1 MIYTLLISLLVSS
14 TPRVLYNRDYVP
26 ELVKLFDSAEET
38 IDIMMFSAG
47 YYPDHPEGINQTLYK
62 SIIRAAERNIRVRI
76 ILDAS
81 SWNPNNTRKNA
92 MTADFF
98 RRNGVDGIYFDPPD
112 VTTHTKA
119 VIVDSTRCV
128 VGSTNWSFYA
138 LAHNNETS
146 ILVNS
151 DKLGRELL
159 EIFQNL
165 IDVSTKELPS
175 MEEVED

>member
-1 MIYTLLISLLVSS
+1 MLIIVTLLLSFQAEV
-14 TPRVLYNRDYVP
+14 VANRDYVP
-26 ELVKLFDSAEET
+26 RMVELFDSAEKT

-62 SIIRAAERNIRVRI
+62 SIVRANRRGVRVRI

-98 RRNGVDGIYFDPPD
+98 RRNGLENVYFDPPD

-119 VIVDSTRCV
+119 AIIDTNKCV
-128 VGSTNWSFYA
+128 VGSTNWSYYA

-146 ILVNS
+146 VLVDS
-151 DKLGRELL
+151 RELGL
-159 EIFQNL
+159 QLLRIYEDLLN
-165 IDVSTKELPS
+165 VSSKSLPS
-175 MEEVED
+175 MEEEEE